1 MPGNLAHCDV
11 GEQPGRASSG
21 NPTRAGP
28 RPRHLGSGDARAGGG
43 GRRAHPYAHS
53 HGDPNSADVS
63 RSDGHVEDRRGHRRH
78 RGCGGD
84 AGDAGDADEAGN
96 PPVNPSRYLN
106 HTCRNQYAGPASTPG
121 ESWAQN
127 RLQLDR
133 LNSFAT
139 GRGVTVAVVDTGVD
153 FRNRQLMTAR
163 APHAA
168 SFVQDEDTPIPPWR
182 DCAPGGHGTL
192 VAGIIAA
199 RQTAGSSLR
208 GVAPAAGILTVR
220 VAPGPE
226 QGSAAA
232 LAAGI
237 RYAADNGADVINVS
251 VVTGNEYDPLGEAVR
266 YALDKGVVVV
276 TAAGNT
282 GGNQGNAE
290 QWPAEFAAEKGYEGL
305 IVVGAVDEQGK
316 VADFST
322 TSVPV
327 SVVAPGTNLTST
339 APVANYQR
347 GQQGTSFATPFVAG
361 LAALLV
367 EKYHHRLTPVEVKQ
381 LIEDTADHPGLDL
394 PDRSY
399 GYGTVNPYEALTQ
412 LLPEAGATRR
422 PETAPAIAPLPTPAA
437 ADSTPRTVALGVG
450 AASAALTLLVLGGVA
465 VVRRGRARDW
475 RPGMNADPN
484 AGR

>member
-1 MPGNLAHCDV
+1 MRTAGILPALALALATV
-11 GEQPGRASSG
+11 APATIAPPAAAAP
-21 NPTRAGP
+21 NPTPTPTASRTP
-28 RPRHLGSGDARAGGG
+28 PKSPDPTPTSRTGDEPGGTG
-43 GRRAHPYAHS
+43 
-53 HGDPNSADVS
+53 
-63 RSDGHVEDRRGHRRH
+63 
-78 RGCGGD
+78 
-84 AGDAGDADEAGN
+84 AGN
-96 PPVNPSRYLN
+96 APVDPSRYQN
-106 HTCRNQYAGPASTPG
+106 TDCRNQYAGPATSAG
-121 ESWAQN
+121 EPWAQS

-133 LNSFAT
+133 LTPFAT

-153 FRNRQLMTAR
+153 FRNDQLTLAR

-199 RQTAGSSLR
+199 RELPGAGLR
-208 GVAPAAGILTVR
+208 GVAPLADIMSVR

-232 LAAGI
+232 LADGI

-251 VVTGNEYDPLGEAVR
+251 VVTSTEYDPLGQAVHH
-266 YALDKGVVVV
+266 ALDKGVVVV

-339 APVANYQR
+339 APKGNYQR
-347 GQQGTSFATPFVAG
+347 GQQGTSFAAPFVSG

-367 EKYHHRLTPVEVKQ
+367 EKYHHRLTPVQVKR

-399 GYGTVNPYEALTQ
+399 GYGMVNPYEALTQ
-412 LLPEAGATRR
+412 LLPDAGTTRR
-422 PETAPAIAPLPTPAA
+422 PETGPAIAPLPTPAA
-437 ADSTPRTVALGVG
+437 ADSTPRRVALGVG
-450 AASAALTLLVLGGVA
+450 GGAVALTLLVLAGVA
-465 VVRRGRARDW
+465 VARRGRARGW
-475 RPGMNADPN
+475 RPGPNTDAD
-484 AGR
+484 AAR

>member
-1 MPGNLAHCDV
+1 MRAAGILPALALALATMV
-11 GEQPGRASSG
+11 PALTSPTSAVAAP
-21 NPTRAGP
+21 NPTPTPTRTPAPGP
-28 RPRHLGSGDARAGGG
+28 TPTPTDTADPGD
-43 GRRAHPYAHS
+43 
-53 HGDPNSADVS
+53 
-63 RSDGHVEDRRGHRRH
+63 
-78 RGCGGD
+78 D
-84 AGDAGDADEAGN
+84 AGAGN
-96 PPVNPSRYLN
+96 APVDPSRYLN
-106 HTCRNQYAGPASTPG
+106 NDCRNQYAGPASTAGQP
-121 ESWAQN
+121 WAQD

-153 FRNRQLMTAR
+153 FRNRQLTPAR

-182 DCAPGGHGTL
+182 DCAPSGHGTL

-199 RQTAGSSLR
+199 RQTAGSGLR
-208 GVAPAAGILTVR
+208 GVAPLADILTVR

-232 LAAGI
+232 LADGI

-251 VVTGNEYDPLGEAVR
+251 VVTGNEYDPLGQAVR

-339 APVANYQR
+339 APVTNYQR
-347 GQQGTSFATPFVAG
+347 GQQGTSFAAPFVSG

-367 EKYHHRLTPVEVKQ
+367 EKYHHRLTPVQVKQ

-399 GYGTVNPYEALTQ
+399 GYGMINPYEALTQ
-412 LLPEAGATRR
+412 LLPEAGTTRR
-422 PETAPAIAPLPTPAA
+422 PQTGPAIAPLPTPDD

-450 AASAALTLLVLGGVA
+450 GASVALTLLVLAGVA
-465 VVRRGRARDW
+465 VARRGRARGW
-475 RPGMNADPN
+475 RPGADANAE
-484 AGR
+484 R

>member
-1 MPGNLAHCDV
+1 MRAAGILPALALGLAILV
-11 GEQPGRASSG
+11 PAAAAPTPVAAAP
-21 NPTRAGP
+21 NPTPTPTASRTPPKSPTPPATSRTGEDPGDTGDTGDTGDGAG
-28 RPRHLGSGDARAGGG
+28 
-43 GRRAHPYAHS
+43 
-53 HGDPNSADVS
+53 
-63 RSDGHVEDRRGHRRH
+63 E
-78 RGCGGD
+78 
-84 AGDAGDADEAGN
+84 GN
-96 PPVNPSRYLN
+96 APVNPSRYQN
-106 HTCRNQYAGPASTPG
+106 NDCRNQFAGPAADAGQP
-121 ESWAQN
+121 WAQS

-133 LNSFAT
+133 LTPFAT

-153 FRNRQLMTAR
+153 FRSRQLTSSR

-182 DCAPGGHGTL
+182 DCAPTGHGTL

-199 RQTAGSSLR
+199 REMPGAGLR
-208 GVAPAAGILTVR
+208 GVAPLASILSVR

-232 LAAGI
+232 LADGI

-251 VVTGNEYDPLGEAVR
+251 VVTGNEYDPLGRAVR
-266 YALDKGVVVV
+266 HALDKGVVVV

-339 APVANYQR
+339 APVSNYQR
-347 GQQGTSFATPFVAG
+347 GQQGTSFAAPFVTG

-367 EKYHHRLTPVEVKQ
+367 EKYHHKLTPVQVKR

-399 GYGTVNPYEALTQ
+399 GYGMVNPYEALTQ
-412 LLPEAGATRR
+412 LLPEPETTRR
-422 PETAPAIAPLPTPAA
+422 PETGPAIAPLPSLAA
-437 ADSTPRTVALGVG
+437 TDSTPRTVALGVG
-450 AASAALTLLVLGGVA
+450 GGAVALTLLVLAGVTVA
-465 VVRRGRARDW
+465 RRGRARGW
-475 RPGMNADPN
+475 RPGPDADAG